1 MIEKIKNLEFTKGD
15 KVLWIAMLL
24 VSLSSI
30 LVVYS
35 ASDNLLYLSN
45 ETTTFG
51 HLSKH
56 AMFIIIGLSLV
67 KAIETYF
74 NHKLISF
81 ISIWFINLTL
91 IFLPLFYASYTGVT
105 IGGASAGRWINIG
118 GLTFQPST
126 FAYIL
131 LIIYICRFLTKPV
144 KHERSFA
151 NVFGWL
157 FIPIL
162 GVLGLVGKENG
173 STALM
178 IFIVSTVTMIIGGL
192 SWKHIGKYIG
202 FVIVGVLIFF
212 GLAKTGVMPNNR
224 VDTWISRVE
233 VFLGNEE
240 KIKELNIDLGAKNYQ
255 TDLAKSAIVHG
266 GITGVGPGKSAMKQ
280 SLPQSVSDFIFAIV
294 IEEYGLI
301 GAFFLLFLYIVIIM
315 RMLIIAFNTASPF
328 HSLLVISFA
337 IMFMLQV
344 MVNVAVAI
352 NLIPVTGQPL
362 PLISAGG
369 TSMLATYII
378 FGLILNIS
386 TRIQTKKEEG
396 IGKKQNIENVN
407 DIA

>member
-1 MIEKIKNLEFTKGD
+1 MLEKIKKSEFTKGD
-15 KVLWIAMLL
+15 KVLWIAIIL
-24 VSLSSI
+24 VSLSSL

-56 AMFIIIGLSLV
+56 AFFVLVGLLIV
-67 KAIETYF
+67 KGIEVHINRKAIAF
-74 NHKLISF
+74 L
-81 ISIWFINLTL
+81 SIWFINLPI
-91 IFLPLFYASYTGVT
+91 IFGLLLFASLSGST
-105 IGGASAGRWINIG
+105 IDGASAGRWIKIG
-118 GLTFQPST
+118 GISFQPST

-144 KHERSFA
+144 EQERSIA
-151 NVFGWL
+151 DISLGL
-157 FIPIL
+157 FLPVI
-162 GVLGLVGKENG
+162 GVVLLVGKENG
-173 STALM
+173 STGLL
-178 IFIVSTVTMIIGGL
+178 ILLTSTLVMIIGGL
-192 SWKHIGKYIG
+192 PWKHITKFIASG
-202 FVIVGVLIFF
+202 FCAILLFF
-212 GLAKTGVMPNNR
+212 ILAKFEIIKNNR
-224 VDTWISRVE
+224 IDTWISRIE

-240 KIKELNIDLGAKNYQ
+240 KIKELNIDLDAKNYQ

-294 IEEYGLI
+294 IEEYGLL
-301 GAFFLLFLYIVIIM
+301 GAFFLLFLYFVIIH
-315 RMLIIAFNTASPF
+315 RMVMISFNTASPF

-337 IMFMLQV
+337 VMFTLQV
-344 MVNVAVAI
+344 MVNVAVAV

-369 TSMLATYII
+369 TSMLATYIVL
-378 FGLILNIS
+378 GLILNIS
-386 TRIQTKKEEG
+386 TNIQVKKEEG
-396 IGKKQNIENVN
+396 IGKKQSIENVN